1 MHAKWS
7 PVSTAYYRLLPTI
20 SFKEAIEGEDAHEL
34 AALCP
39 QGVFGVKKSKKKEE
53 IAIEDVYSCTMC
65 RECLRP
71 DKFNKAIELGKERKK
86 YIFTI
91 ESVGVI
97 RPEKLFLDAL
107 QIIKSK
113 VEHYLKHLQSLKK
126 GNN

>member
-1 MHAKWS
+1 
-7 PVSTAYYRLLPTI
+7 
-20 SFKEAIEGEDAHEL
+20 
-34 AALCP
+34 
-39 QGVFGVKKSKKKEE
+39 VFGVKKSKKKEE
-53 IAIEDVYSCTMC
+53 IEIENIYNCTMC

-71 DKFNKAIELGKERKK
+71 DKFNKSLELGKERKK

-91 ESVGVI
+91 ESVGVV

>member
-1 MHAKWS
+1 
-7 PVSTAYYRLLPTI
+7 
-20 SFKEAIEGEDAHEL
+20 
-34 AALCP
+34 
-39 QGVFGVKKSKKKEE
+39 VKKSKKKEE
-53 IAIEDVYSCTMC
+53 IEIENIYNCTMC

-71 DKFNKAIELGKERKK
+71 DKFNQAIELGKERKK